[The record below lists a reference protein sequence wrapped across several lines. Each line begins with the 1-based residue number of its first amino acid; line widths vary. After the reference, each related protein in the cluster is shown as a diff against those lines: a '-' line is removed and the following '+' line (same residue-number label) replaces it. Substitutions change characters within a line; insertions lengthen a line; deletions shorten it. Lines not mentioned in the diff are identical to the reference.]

1 MLLFASVEVDLHN
14 RGSCRV
20 KAKRNFFGG
29 AMRAVVS
36 VFAALLVL
44 ISAPV
49 SAQIGGKNVAPGFE
63 GINKNDMVVLMPVD
77 VELFSLS
84 AGGVAEPKADWTA
97 SALKHMNSAIAERKA
112 SWGAKFKLLS
122 EQEAD
127 DFADQVALH
136 AAVAQSIALHHSV
149 GGVWALPTKQG
160 QLLWSF
166 NDAMKPIGQ
175 KTGSRYALFVWM
187 RDSYASA
194 ERKAAMVAF
203 ALLGVGISGGAQIGY
218 ASLVDLS
225 DGRIVWYNRLARGSG
240 DLREVESAKES
251 IGALLAEFP
260 IR

>member
-1 MLLFASVEVDLHN
+1 
-14 RGSCRV
+14 
-20 KAKRNFFGG
+20 
-29 AMRAVVS
+29 MRA
-36 VFAALLVL
+36 L
-44 ISAPV
+44 ISLFTLVIALASSPV
-49 SAQIGGKNVAPGFE
+49 LAQPVNKNVAPGFA
-63 GINKNDMVVLMPVD
+63 GITANDTVVLMPVD

-84 AGGVAEPKADWTA
+84 AGGIAEPKADWTDA
-97 SALKHMNSAIAERKA
+97 AFKHMNAAIAELKA
-112 SWGAKFKLLS
+112 SWGVKSKLLT

-127 DFADQVALH
+127 EFADQVALH

-166 NDAMKPIGQ
+166 DDAMKPIAD

-203 ALLGVGISGGAQIGY
+203 ALLGVGITGGTQIGY

-225 DGRIVWYNRLARGSG
+225 DGRVVWYNRLQRQSG
-240 DLREVESAKES
+240 DLRDVDSARQSVKT
-251 IGALLAEFP
+251 LLAALP
-260 IR
+260 VR

>member
-1 MLLFASVEVDLHN
+1 MRTLTSLVVVMMTLAST
-14 RGSCRV
+14 
-20 KAKRNFFGG
+20 
-29 AMRAVVS
+29 S
-36 VFAALLVL
+36 VL
-44 ISAPV
+44 
-49 SAQIGGKNVAPGFE
+49 AQSSSKNVAPGFA
-63 GINKNDMVVLMPVD
+63 GITASDTVVLMPID

-84 AGGVAEPKADWTA
+84 AGGLAEPKADWTA
-97 SALKHMNSAIAERKA
+97 AALKHMNAAIAERKA
-112 SWGAKFKLLS
+112 SWGIRSKQLT
-122 EQEAD
+122 EQDAD
-127 DFADQVALH
+127 DFAEQVALH

-166 NDAMKPIGQ
+166 DDAMRPIAE

-203 ALLGVGISGGAQIGY
+203 ALLGVGIVGGSQVGY

-225 DGRIVWYNRLARGSG
+225 DGRVVWYNRLTRQSG
-240 DLREVESAKES
+240 DLREMDSAKES
-251 IGALLAEFP
+251 IKALLLNFP